1 MKIKKLQ
8 LNNVK
13 SFDSEIECEFD
24 ENTSIY
30 SISGR
35 NGAGKSTILKSAYLI
50 QKAYFSILLG
60 SQFWKE
66 FEAEARR
73 FLNSSDSYIN
83 LTMFE
88 VDEEVTLTLFIDNQ
102 KITLDCN
109 NDDFIKRY
117 WNLNSPENL
126 ILYIDASKGFSEETL
141 QFNELNI
148 ADNSKIDLAIE
159 AVLRPEQLFSGIYRQ
174 LVKDHVHGRL
184 IPSKPDRLLYF
195 RVASRMFTT
204 LIPNVELKNFS
215 GKHKE
220 GEFVLLGKAN
230 IDKRKPLYDVR
241 EFSSGEK
248 ALLSTLSFLCISKS
262 VCALFIDEPENHF
275 HENLLL
281 EFISLLYALC
291 ENGGLL
297 GWATREN
304 ESGGGLNLKEEWLE
318 KEYKDH
324 QLNQVILS
332 THSKTLIYKIFTM
345 GKNFIVTDELK
356 EINYDDAENDLRELG
371 LSSIH
376 SKVLLVE
383 GTGDHESLEYILK
396 GKNINIKPLGGSKEV
411 IETFKKLAALKEHIR
426 DMQFVFLVDSDNKPN
441 EYFEK
446 IRGLDVK
453 FYDES
458 FIKLSK
464 HEFENYLLDEKVFST
479 VVNHYLSYSGEED
492 KQVSTQDIKLKF
504 KEFANSSLPKLYKK
518 EASLMLNHKI
528 ESFFANKL
536 WGNKSFNWENKD
548 NIVTQINDSVLDIAS
563 IQNLAFDL
571 KESITS
577 VFDAYELEDENTLI
591 DRCDG
596 KQVFGKASAY
606 FAKHSGIDNKVFKRA
621 IYRNAFMLDDSQ
633 LTILVKDILRRFA

>member
-1 MKIKKLQ
+1 MKIKKIQ

-13 SFDSEIECEFD
+13 SFESVIECEFD
-24 ENTSIY
+24 ENTPIF

-50 QKAYFSILLG
+50 QKAYFSKLLG
-60 SQFWKE
+60 EEYWDEFDKE
-66 FEAEARR
+66 VSR
-73 FLNSSDSYIN
+73 FLNSNDSYIN

-88 VDEEVTLTLFIDNQ
+88 DKDEVTLTLFVEKQ
-102 KITLDCN
+102 KVKLDCN
-109 NDDFIKRY
+109 NDEFLKKY
-117 WNLNSPENL
+117 WNLKSPENL
-126 ILYIDASKGFSEETL
+126 ILYIDASKSFSEKTL

-148 ADNSKIDLAIE
+148 ADNSKVELAIE
-159 AVLRPEQLFSGIYRQ
+159 AILRPEQLFSGIYRQ

-195 RVASRMFTT
+195 RVASKMFTT
-204 LIPNVELKNFS
+204 LIPNVELRNFS

-230 IDKRKPLYDVR
+230 ADKRKPLYDVR

-297 GWATREN
+297 GWATKEN
-304 ESGGGLNLKEEWLE
+304 ESGGSLNLKEEWLE

-324 QLNQVILS
+324 ELNQVILS

-345 GKNFIVTDELK
+345 GKNFIVSDRVK
-356 EINYDDAENDLRELG
+356 EINYEDAENDLRELG
-371 LSSIH
+371 LSTIH

-383 GTGDHESLEYILK
+383 GTGDHESLETILQ

-411 IETFKKLAALKEHIR
+411 IETFKKLVAVKKHIR
-426 DMQFVFLVDSDNKPN
+426 DMKFVFLVDSDNKPD
-441 EYFEK
+441 EYFNK
-446 IRGLDVK
+446 IRNLDPS

-464 HEFENYLLDEKVFST
+464 HEFENYLLDENVFKT
-479 VVNHYLSYSGEED
+479 VIDHYVNFSGEDE
-492 KQVSTQDIKLKF
+492 KQLSSQEIKEKF
-504 KEFANSSLPKLYKK
+504 KEFAKSSLPQVYKK
-518 EASLMLNHKI
+518 ETSLVLNHKI
-528 ESFFANKL
+528 ETFFADKL
-536 WGNKSFNWENKD
+536 WGNKSFKWDNKD
-548 NIVTQINDSVLDIAS
+548 KIVTQINDNVLDVNSIQSLASELKAS
-563 IQNLAFDL
+563 I
-571 KESITS
+571 SS
-577 VFDAYELEDENTLI
+577 VFEMYEVDNDNNLI
-591 DRCDG
+591 NRCDG
-596 KQVFGKASAY
+596 KQVFGKAAGY
-606 FAKHSGIDNKVFKRA
+606 FAQYSGVENKAFKKA
-621 IYRNAFMLDDSQ
+621 IYRNAVISDGSE
-633 LTILVKDILRRFA
+633 LTLLVKDILIRF

>member
-1 MKIKKLQ
+1 MKIKKIQ
-8 LNNVK
+8 LNNIK
-13 SFDSEIECEFD
+13 SFDSAIECEFD
-24 ENTSIY
+24 ENTFVY

-50 QKAYFSILLG
+50 QKAYFCKLLG
-60 SQFWKE
+60 DQFWEDFKT
-66 FEAEARR
+66 EANR
-73 FLNSSDSYIN
+73 FLNTSDSYIN
-83 LTMFE
+83 LSMFE
-88 VDEEVTLTLFIDNQ
+88 GDEEVTLTLFLDKK
-102 KITLDCN
+102 KIKLDCN

-117 WNLNSPENL
+117 WNLKSPENL

-195 RVASRMFTT
+195 RVASRMFTS

-230 IDKRKPLYDVR
+230 IDRRKPLYDVR

-297 GWATREN
+297 GWANNEN
-304 ESGGGLNLKEEWLE
+304 KSGGGLNLKEEWLE

-345 GKNFIVTDELK
+345 GKNFIVSDKVK

-371 LSSIH
+371 LSTIH

-396 GKNINIKPLGGSKEV
+396 GKNINIRPLGGSKEV
-411 IETFKKLAALKEHIR
+411 IETFKKLAAIKEHIR
-426 DMQFVFLVDSDNKPN
+426 DMQFVFLVDSDNKPD
-441 EYFEK
+441 EYFDK
-446 IRGLDVK
+446 IRDSDVN
-453 FYDES
+453 FYDQS

-464 HEFENYLLDEKVFST
+464 HEFENYLLDEELFCE
-479 VVNHYLSYSGEED
+479 VVNNYINYSGEED

-504 KEFANSSLPKLYKK
+504 KEFADSSLPQVYKK
-518 EASLMLNHKI
+518 ETSLVLNHKI

-536 WGNKSFNWENKD
+536 WGN
-548 NIVTQINDSVLDIAS
+548 
-563 IQNLAFDL
+563 
-571 KESITS
+571 
-577 VFDAYELEDENTLI
+577 
-591 DRCDG
+591 
-596 KQVFGKASAY
+596 
-606 FAKHSGIDNKVFKRA
+606 
-621 IYRNAFMLDDSQ
+621 
-633 LTILVKDILRRFA
+633 

>member
-1 MKIKKLQ
+1 
-8 LNNVK
+8 
-13 SFDSEIECEFD
+13 
-24 ENTSIY
+24 
-30 SISGR
+30 
-35 NGAGKSTILKSAYLI
+35 
-50 QKAYFSILLG
+50 
-60 SQFWKE
+60 
-66 FEAEARR
+66 
-73 FLNSSDSYIN
+73 
-83 LTMFE
+83 
-88 VDEEVTLTLFIDNQ
+88 
-102 KITLDCN
+102 
-109 NDDFIKRY
+109 
-117 WNLNSPENL
+117 
-126 ILYIDASKGFSEETL
+126 
-141 QFNELNI
+141 
-148 ADNSKIDLAIE
+148 
-159 AVLRPEQLFSGIYRQ
+159 
-174 LVKDHVHGRL
+174 
-184 IPSKPDRLLYF
+184 
-195 RVASRMFTT
+195 MFTS

-304 ESGGGLNLKEEWLE
+304 ESGGGLNLKEEWLQ

-332 THSKTLIYKIFTM
+332 THSKTLIYKTFTM
-345 GKNFIVTDELK
+345 GKNFIVSDKMK

-446 IRGLDVK
+446 IRNLDFN

-464 HEFENYLLDEKVFST
+464 HEFENYLLDEQVFSN
-479 VVNHYLSYSGEED
+479 VVNQYVSYSGEED

-504 KEFANSSLPKLYKK
+504 KEFANSSLPQVYKK
-518 EASLMLNHKI
+518 ETSLALNHKI

-536 WGNKSFNWENKD
+536 WGNKSFNWKNKD
-548 NIVTQINDSVLDIAS
+548 DIVTQINDSVLDIAS
-563 IQNLAFDL
+563 IQFLASDL

-577 VFDAYELEDENTLI
+577 VFDAYEVENENTLI

-606 FAKHSGIDNKVFKRA
+606 FARHSGIDNKVFKKA
-621 IYRNAFMLDDSQ
+621 IYSNAFRLEGSQ
-633 LTILVKDILRRFA
+633 LNILVKDILRRFA

>member
-1 MKIKKLQ
+1 MKIKKIQ

-13 SFDSEIECEFD
+13 SFESVIECDFD
-24 ENTSIY
+24 ENTPIF

-35 NGAGKSTILKSAYLI
+35 NGAGKSTILKAAYLI
-50 QKAYFSILLG
+50 QKAYFSKLLG
-60 SQFWKE
+60 QEYWDEFDKE
-66 FEAEARR
+66 IRR
-73 FLNSSDSYIN
+73 FLNSADSYIS
-83 LTMFE
+83 LTMLE
-88 VDEEVTLTLFIDNQ
+88 DKDEVTLTLLIEKQ
-102 KITLDCN
+102 KIKLDCN
-109 NDDFIKRY
+109 NNEFLKKY
-117 WNLNSPENL
+117 WNLKSPENL
-126 ILYIDASKGFSEETL
+126 ILYIDASKGFSEKTL

-148 ADNSKIDLAIE
+148 SDNSKVDLAIE

-195 RVASRMFTT
+195 RVASKMFTT

-230 IDKRKPLYDVR
+230 ADKRKPLYDVR

-297 GWATREN
+297 GWATKEN
-304 ESGGGLNLKEEWLE
+304 KSGGSLNLKEEWIE
-318 KEYKDH
+318 KEYRDH
-324 QLNQVILS
+324 QLNQVIFS

-345 GKNFIVTDELK
+345 GKNFIVSDGVK
-356 EINYDDAENDLRELG
+356 EINYEDAENDLRELG
-371 LSSIH
+371 LSTIH

-383 GTGDHESLEYILK
+383 GTGDHESLESILQ

-411 IETFKKLAALKEHIR
+411 IETFKKLAAVKKHIR
-426 DMQFVFLVDSDNKPN
+426 DMKFVFLVDSDNKPD
-441 EYFEK
+441 EYFNK
-446 IRGLDVK
+446 IRGLDPI

-464 HEFENYLLDEKVFST
+464 HEFENYLLDENVFKT
-479 VVNHYLSYSGEED
+479 VVNHYVSFSGEHE
-492 KQVSTQDIKLKF
+492 KQLSIQDIKEKM
-504 KEFANSSLPKLYKK
+504 KEFAISSLPQVYKK
-518 EASLMLNHKI
+518 ETSLALNHKI
-528 ESFFANKL
+528 ETFFSNKL
-536 WGNKSFNWENKD
+536 WGNKSFEWDNKD
-548 NIVTQINDSVLDIAS
+548 NIVTQINDNVLDIKSIQSLASELKAS
-563 IQNLAFDL
+563 I
-571 KESITS
+571 SS
-577 VFDAYELEDENTLI
+577 VFEMYEVDNYNTLI
-591 DRCDG
+591 NRCDG
-596 KQVFGKASAY
+596 KQVFGKAAGY
-606 FAKHSGIDNKVFKRA
+606 FANHSGVENKVFKKA
-621 IYRNAFMLDDSQ
+621 IYRNAVISDDSE
-633 LTILVKDILRRFA
+633 LTLLVKDILRRF